1 MNKPLRAVDLFCGGG
16 GLSQGLSDAG
26 IQIICAMDAWPA
38 AINFY
43 RANQGNHP
51 AELQDLSDVE
61 GTIARLKQL
70 SFEMIVGG
78 PPCQD
83 FSSAG
88 KRDGNGSRANL
99 TRCYAQ
105 IVCALKPP
113 YFLMENVDLA
123 RKYSAFRESIDA
135 FRAAGYGLT
144 ECVLDASLCG
154 VPQKRKR
161 TIVVGI
167 LGGANDAL
175 IPLYQQ
181 SFSERPLTIR
191 QAFGNAWPVD
201 FYYRHP
207 RSYARR
213 GIFSID
219 EPSPTIRGVNRPIP
233 KGYQRR
239 PNDPADP
246 STVRPLTTRERAL
259 LQTFPPHWRL
269 IGKKSD
275 LEQIIG
281 NAVPVKLAHFV
292 GAIFL
297 AYLNANGD
305 PQAISPVHISPHLEY
320 IANEFYHYAPY
331 EEASGQ
337 VCCMET

>member
-26 IQIICAMDAWPA
+26 IQIVCAMDAWPA
-38 AINFY
+38 AINFH
-43 RANQGNHP
+43 RANLPDHP
-51 AELQDLSDVE
+51 TIIQDLSDVE
-61 GTIARLKQL
+61 GTIARLRE
-70 SFEMIVGG
+70 FNFNMIVGG

-88 KRDGNGSRANL
+88 KRDGNGERANL
-99 TRCYAQ
+99 TRCYAR
-105 IVCALKPP
+105 IVCALRPP

-123 RKYSAFRESIDA
+123 RKYPAFREAVDH

-167 LGGANDAL
+167 LEGKDNAL
-175 IPLYQQ
+175 LPIYKK
-181 SFSERPLTIR
+181 SFSKHPLSIR
-191 QAFGNAWPVD
+191 QAFADAWPIT

-213 GIFSID
+213 GVFSID

-246 STVRPLTTRERAL
+246 STGRPLSTRERAL
-259 LQTFPPHWRL
+259 LQTFPPEWRL
-269 IGKKSD
+269 IGAKSD

-281 NAVPVKLAHFV
+281 NAVPVRLAHFV
-292 GAIFL
+292 GAALLTYITH
-297 AYLNANGD
+297 NGD
-305 PQAISPVHISPHLEY
+305 TAACPPISFLKPLR
-320 IANEFYHYAPY
+320 YASEEVYPSLPY
-331 EEASGQ
+331 EDSSGQ
-337 VCCMET
+337 LCALER